1 MKTKTRP
8 SVNLFLLTF
17 FSFLLSISSAF
28 EKKNKVF
35 EAAEL
40 LINQINK
47 NVHANDKTASFMFQ
61 RFFVK
66 FLSMVI
72 SFHWKH
78 ALNLKG

>member
-35 EAAEL
+35 EAADL

-47 NVHANDKTASFMFQ
+47 NVHANDKTASFHVSEVL
-61 RFFVK
+61 RE
-66 FLSMVI
+66 I
-72 SFHWKH
+72 SKYGHK
-78 ALNLKG
+78 LPLETRSKL